1 MTYGN
6 LSNDKE
12 NGVGKLKQYKKKVIN
27 ILIKDD
33 LLDEQRGNSLD

>member
-33 LLDEQRGNSLD
+33 LFLSSVFR

>member
-12 NGVGKLKQYKKKVIN
+12 NGVGKLKQYKKKVMN
-27 ILIKDD
+27 ILINNKV
-33 LLDEQRGNSLD
+33 RNGR